1 MLVPVGFERNCAEK
15 ILINPSYPSDAT
27 LTGSEMVQD
36 VRRARLRVY

>member
-1 MLVPVGFERNCAEK
+1 MVPDGMERNCAKK
-15 ILINPSYPSDAT
+15 ILINPSYPSDET